1 MSDELR
7 RQIAEMLPRL
17 RRFGYAVSG
26 SPDEAEDL
34 AQAACLR
41 ALDRLDQFRP
51 GTRLDSWLFRIVQTI
66 WIDRMRAQRRRPQAG
81 EDALE
86 MMSDEGAG
94 QRRAEARIELARLRE
109 HVADLPPEQRA
120 VLALVA
126 IEGLSYR
133 EAADVLEIPIGT
145 VMSRLGRARRRLL
158 ERRAGEEGTAG

>member
-1 MSDELR
+1 MSDDLR

-17 RRFGYAVSG
+17 RRFGFAVSG
-26 SPDEAEDL
+26 SADEGDDL

-81 EDALE
+81 EEALDLLT
-86 MMSDEGAG
+86 DEGAS
-94 QRRAEARIELARLRE
+94 QRRAEARIELDRLRAD
-109 HVADLPPEQRA
+109 VAALPPEQRA

-133 EAADVLEIPIGT
+133 DAADVLDIPIGT

-158 ERRAGEEGTAG
+158 EQRAAKRGAA